1 MPPSSYRH
9 HLIYKD
15 LEVLRQGLLTLDK
28 LCTNGA
34 YADADG
40 LRLELEEAFRKVA
53 QAVVLRCIEGL

>member
-1 MPPSSYRH
+1 MSRNSYRA

-15 LEVLRQGLLTLDK
+15 LEVLRQGLLQLDE
-28 LCTNGA
+28 LCTNGC

-40 LRLELEEAFRKVA
+40 LRLELEDAFRKVA